1 MSSTND
7 VVGPISEVGAFQRR
21 RVRLTGLAIAA
32 MALVSLALVLWSA
45 AMVGISTIFGAA
57 TPVRL
62 PIVAFIAAIVLSPV
76 LWSAIFRSHRYG
88 LTITEDELVIESWW
102 RRRTFRRAELSA
114 AEPLPAVMRM
124 RDGYFSARGSNS
136 ALFAVWLWPGSPEQD
151 EIQLGVTTGTWEATS
166 IAAKRINAWLGAEVE
181 FDEERAYRLL
191 DED

>member
-1 MSSTND
+1 M
-7 VVGPISEVGAFQRR
+7 VGPISEVGAFQRR